1 MSVNRVLSDGS
12 TQLLAG
18 ATLWADMPIGTVIG
32 SFSESAP
39 AGFLYCD
46 DTAYSASSYPELWA
60 ILPSTVKDTVN
71 NTFTIDLRESSLKGI
86 GLTSKSNNHY
96 DSDGVALGE
105 FVEDRLQDHTH
116 YPYKDIEPNVGQYF
130 NGGLSTG
137 LQDFPARTGSVQNNY
152 YVGHIYDGNKGATTE
167 VKSTGVRWYIKAK
180 QVALPADLESAVEDA
195 VEEAV
200 TYGNG
205 VINTSASSNILG
217 GSALFAKFGKMVT
230 VTGYIQLSADTSSF
244 TDAIVTGL
252 PTIASSHIA
261 PVFFENSTNDIVIT
275 GYTRFEHS
283 SLYANNLKAGFNRFS
298 FSYISN

>member
-1 MSVNRVLSDGS
+1 MSVNKVLSDGS

-60 ILPSTVKDTVN
+60 ILPSTVKNTTN
-71 NTFTIDLRESSLKGI
+71 NTFTIDLRESTLKGV

-105 FVEDRLQDHTH
+105 FVEDRIQSHTH
-116 YPYKDIEPNVGQYF
+116 GTKAYMSQIDGAYNEQAFRAGTIAGSMAYLNMSSGEPSGR
-130 NGGLSTG
+130 S
-137 LQDFPARTGSVQNNY
+137 
-152 YVGHIYDGNKGATTE
+152 GATTE

-195 VEEAV
+195 VEEMCTDTV
-200 TYGNG
+200 TSGSTAPITSGGVYNRIYPYEVAMDLGSDILSQIKASADNVQNYNSFTGSTQAGIECCWFGFKKVSTYWHCTAWAGNG
-205 VINTSASSNILG
+205 YVIHVVYNNGTY
-217 GSALFAKFGKMVT
+217 T
-230 VTGYIQLSADTSSF
+230 QR
-244 TDAIVTGL
+244 AI
-252 PTIASSHIA
+252 I
-261 PVFFENSTNDIVIT
+261 N
-275 GYTRFEHS
+275 
-283 SLYANNLKAGFNRFS
+283 
-298 FSYISN
+298 